1 VLRVLVSKSKVT
13 SKSDSPK
20 SRWILM
26 SERLLNKPGDDIVFN
41 SQPVC
46 QYNPI
51 TCEVIKESDKAPV
64 VKEKPVDIIKKSTVV
79 KESDKAPVVA
89 AVVSEKSA
97 VDEKENPKVTSKV
110 SKGNSLDGLKY
121 KRKTELPKDNP
132 KDKESHKA
140 PVVAAVVSKKSAVDE
155 KDNLKVTSKVSN
167 VSDESDKATVVAP
180 ILKEKPGNVIEKS
193 VVVKE
198 SDKAPVV
205 KESDKAPVVKES
217 DKAPVVAP
225 VLKEKPADVIKKSIV
240 VNEKEKPTVDVTSK
254 VAKDKEKPAV
264 DIMSKVGK
272 SKVVVHKDKVL
283 DVVLKDKP
291 KGNPPSAVG
300 KGNAPFVVGKAKDK
314 PSVVKG
320 KVSTELS
327 KKKHNYDIPKDKP
340 KPQDKH
346 KVDSEVPVLRSKLEV
361 KAKAF
366 VSEDVK
372 RKRMLSKEDRSKKKL
387 ELKMIK
393 GKMVSDEVD
402 YDEVNKL
409 RRVLKKL
416 KKIKIEYSDEE
427 SGMKSNKK
435 GKKKEKQLTPAEAAH
450 EEYLREFPTLRART
464 VSSSLFS
471 AICEARI
478 NMWSFFLSEIG
489 FSSFHNVSIDKIPSR
504 LGRYALSKFGSTT
517 YRLTFE
523 TSDYVEVSPSKIH
536 DILGIPVGGI
546 SLFLLDVR
554 LIEHEFVRS
563 WVDQF
568 YPKSLKEIRVCDITS
583 KVISAQQVDFLF
595 KVKFLSLFTNKM
607 GRVAGLKRQIC
618 LDVVRH
624 LREEYVIFEIDWCG
638 YIHSFL
644 EYSEL
649 PEKPIMQYL
658 GPFTFLILLYLDSTK
673 FDRFHVVHTRPAIR
687 DWTSTLMR
695 QRQDLE
701 TKEHVIGCL
710 DLHNEWTEYELQEIE
725 EDLMRKASSDYPG
738 DRKLVELQEKYVQ
751 VFIDP
756 ISFDVDVN
764 SVDELN
770 DEDALGSNPC
780 FGFRKIGLDDFDK
793 QPSLEGTN
801 VKKELVNLT
810 QEGTVV
816 EGNPT
821 QCEIMSTPENYTQWL
836 ERNADLV
843 GEIIDAITDEYL
855 YGDLFG
861 DNSVKMEV
869 SNKGPPTSDRMPT
882 RASNA
887 SASPGKQIVKP
898 SSYLLSPDVFQNL

>member
-1 VLRVLVSKSKVT
+1 MDMRDEIRLSKGDTLPKKSSLPDSDQNKHRNKLPGVKGIGRVSPMKSKSKVT
-13 SKSDSPK
+13 GKSDSPK
-20 SRWILM
+20 I
-26 SERLLNKPGDDIVFN
+26 
-41 SQPVC
+41 
-46 QYNPI
+46 
-51 TCEVIKESDKAPV
+51 IKESDKAPV
-64 VKEKPVDIIKKSTVV
+64 MKEKPVDIIKKSTVV
-79 KESDKAPVVA
+79 KESDKASVVA

-110 SKGNSLDGLKY
+110 FKGKSLDGLKY
-121 KRKTELPKDNP
+121 KRKTELPKDNQKDNL
-132 KDKESHKA
+132 KDKESDKA
-140 PVVAAVVSKKSAVDE
+140 PVVAAVMSEKLAVDE
-155 KDNLKVTSKVSN
+155 KDNPKVTSKVSN
-167 VSDESDKATVVAP
+167 VLDESDKEMVVVSV
-180 ILKEKPGNVIEKS
+180 LKEKPADVIEKS
-193 VVVKE
+193 IVVKE

-225 VLKEKPADVIKKSIV
+225 VLKEKPADVIENSIV

-254 VAKDKEKPAV
+254 VAKDKEKLLMLRP
-264 DIMSKVGK
+264 M
-272 SKVVVHKDKVL
+272 
-283 DVVLKDKP
+283 
-291 KGNPPSAVG
+291 GNLPSAVG

-327 KKKHNYDIPKDKP
+327 KEKPNSDIPKDKP
-340 KPQDKH
+340 KPQT
-346 KVDSEVPVLRSKLEV
+346 SI
-361 KAKAF
+361 
-366 VSEDVK
+366 
-372 RKRMLSKEDRSKKKL
+372 RMLSKEDHKL

-402 YDEVNKL
+402 YDEVNYVDEDKL

-427 SGMKSNKK
+427 SGLKSNKK
-435 GKKKEKQLTPAEAAH
+435 GKKKEKQLTPAEASH
-450 EEYLREFPTLRART
+450 EEYLREFSTLRART

-489 FSSFHNVSIDKIPSR
+489 FSSFHNVFIDKIPSR
-504 LGRYALSKFGSTT
+504 LGRHALSKFGSTT

-568 YPKSLKEIRVCDITS
+568 YPKSLKEIRVGDITS
-583 KVISAQQVDFLF
+583 KVISAQQVNFLF
-595 KVKFLSLFTNKM
+595 KVKFLSLFTNTM
-607 GRVAGLKRQIC
+607 GRVAGLKGHIC

-624 LREEYVIFEIDWCG
+624 LREESVISEIDWCG

-701 TKEHVIGCL
+701 TKEHVIG
-710 DLHNEWTEYELQEIE
+710 
-725 EDLMRKASSDYPG
+725 KASSDYPG

-764 SVDELN
+764 SVDKLN
-770 DEDALGSNPC
+770 DEDTLGSNPS
-780 FGFRKIGLDDFDK
+780 FGFSKIGLDDFDK

-801 VKKELVNLT
+801 VK
-810 QEGTVV
+810 
-816 EGNPT
+816 
-821 QCEIMSTPENYTQWL
+821 
-836 ERNADLV
+836 
-843 GEIIDAITDEYL
+843 
-855 YGDLFG
+855 
-861 DNSVKMEV
+861 
-869 SNKGPPTSDRMPT
+869 
-882 RASNA
+882 
-887 SASPGKQIVKP
+887 
-898 SSYLLSPDVFQNL
+898 

>member
-1 VLRVLVSKSKVT
+1 
-13 SKSDSPK
+13 
-20 SRWILM
+20 
-26 SERLLNKPGDDIVFN
+26 
-41 SQPVC
+41 
-46 QYNPI
+46 
-51 TCEVIKESDKAPV
+51 
-64 VKEKPVDIIKKSTVV
+64 
-79 KESDKAPVVA
+79 
-89 AVVSEKSA
+89 
-97 VDEKENPKVTSKV
+97 EKENPKVTSKV

-167 VSDESDKATVVAP
+167 VSDESDKAT
-180 ILKEKPGNVIEKS
+180 
-193 VVVKE
+193 
-198 SDKAPVV
+198 
-205 KESDKAPVVKES
+205 
-217 DKAPVVAP
+217 VVAP

-393 GKMVSDEVD
+393 GKMGGSDSDSDYVD
-402 YDEVNKL
+402 EDKL

-416 KKIKIEYSDEE
+416 KKIKTEYSDEE
-427 SGMKSNKK
+427 SGLKSNKK
-435 GKKKEKQLTPAEAAH
+435 GKKKEKQLTPAKAAH

-464 VSSSLFS
+464 VSSSLFF
-471 AICEARI
+471 AIREARI
-478 NMWSFFLSEIG
+478 DM
-489 FSSFHNVSIDKIPSR
+489 
-504 LGRYALSKFGSTT
+504 YALSKFSSTT

-523 TSDYVEVSPSKIH
+523 ISDYVEVTPSKIH
-536 DILGIPVGGI
+536 DILG
-546 SLFLLDVR
+546 
-554 LIEHEFVRS
+554 
-563 WVDQF
+563 
-568 YPKSLKEIRVCDITS
+568 DITS

-595 KVKFLSLFTNKM
+595 KVKFLSLFTNAM
-607 GRVAGLKRQIC
+607 GRVAGLKGHIC
-618 LDVVRH
+618 LDVVKH
-624 LREEYVIFEIDWCG
+624 LREESVIFEIDWCG

-644 EYSEL
+644 EDSEL
-649 PEKPIMQYL
+649 LEKPIVQYL
-658 GPFTFLILLYLDSTK
+658 GPFTFLILLYLDSIK
-673 FDRFHVVHTRPAIR
+673 FDRFHVVRTRPAIK

-710 DLHNEWTEYELQEIE
+710 DLHNKWTEFELQETK
-725 EDLMRKASSDYPG
+725 EDLMRKASLDYPG
-738 DRKLVELQEKYVQ
+738 DQKFVELQEKYVQ

-756 ISFDVDVN
+756 ILFDVDVN
-764 SVDELN
+764 SVDDGDDSDGDDDNNDGNGNNDEELNDDNDDSNGNNDEELN
-770 DEDALGSNPC
+770 DEDTSGSNPS
-780 FGFRKIGLDDFDK
+780 FGFSKIGLDDFDK

-801 VKKELVNLT
+801 AEKESVDPT

-816 EGNPT
+816 EG
-821 QCEIMSTPENYTQWL
+821 
-836 ERNADLV
+836 
-843 GEIIDAITDEYL
+843 
-855 YGDLFG
+855 
-861 DNSVKMEV
+861 
-869 SNKGPPTSDRMPT
+869 
-882 RASNA
+882 
-887 SASPGKQIVKP
+887 
-898 SSYLLSPDVFQNL
+898 